1 MVGVVLFAS
10 LMLPVIQDAA
20 TPTKTVENAALGLYK
35 TSNNVGEFQENYTM
49 TYDNGVYT
57 FELASGSY
65 NLTFDQDFPVAFG
78 SLFCATGAGMWGFVG
93 DNSEWAQ
100 LTSISY
106 IHKEDEDTYS
116 VTLANGSQSS
126 LDSGNFSYV
135 YDPLQVSGD
144 WASRWYVGYPYY
156 SIEHKYDIIGNEF
169 KFFSMTNEVH
179 GAGSFQGNTKIE
191 VYDNLITENP
201 SQTHT
206 WTKLGTV
213 VNASVDYLIGETIG
227 VYTIDSVTVTLPDS
241 TTVDISPFLN
251 YVISMSPEKI
261 TFTYESEHSDLYNF
275 IPYLVILAIIL
286 AVVRIATKQLNH
298 RGGTLPLH
306 RGILWKLL

>member
-1 MVGVVLFAS
+1 
-10 LMLPVIQDAA
+10 MLPVIQDAA

-35 TSNNVGEFQENYTM
+35 GSNSVGEYRENYTIA
-49 TYDNGVYT
+49 YDNGVYT

-78 SLFCATGAGMWGFVG
+78 DLFCATGAGMWGFVG
-93 DNSEWAQ
+93 DNDEWAQ

-106 IHKEDEDTYS
+106 IYEEDGDTYS
-116 VTLANGSQSS
+116 VTLADGSQSII
-126 LDSGNFSYV
+126 DPHAGTPQEVFSYV

-156 SIEHKYDIIGNEF
+156 SINTGYDVIGWDF
-169 KFFSMTNEVH
+169 KFFSITDEVH
-179 GAGSFQGNTKIE
+179 GAGSFKGNTKIE
-191 VYDNLITENP
+191 VYDNLITESP

-206 WTKLGTV
+206 WTELGTV
-213 VNASVDYLIGETIG
+213 VNATYDYLIGKTIG

-251 YVISMSPEKI
+251 YVVSMSPEKI

-286 AVVRIATKQLNH
+286 AVVRIATKQLNY

-306 RGILWKLL
+306 RGILWK